1 MIEQSQTEFTK
12 TAVANANKFTSDF
25 ASAPADGISVV
36 ETYGGVP
43 SVSSGDLM
51 PAQSAGIGKANVH
64 TEENLYRCHHL
75 TGGAK
80 HPGTIVETP
89 GLANIKP
96 PRPSY
101 RPRLPKE

>member
-36 ETYGGVP
+36 ETYGGVA

-51 PAQSAGIGKANVH
+51 PAQSAGIGK
-64 TEENLYRCHHL
+64 
-75 TGGAK
+75 
-80 HPGTIVETP
+80 
-89 GLANIKP
+89 GLS
-96 PRPSY
+96 PRSEHFFFVMPE
-101 RPRLPKE
+101 RVRD